1 MYVQQNKKLKY
12 INSNKIYILNPT
24 MDDIVTQL
32 IMETER
38 LREEL
43 ETQNTQFLREIS
55 RQRDHFQKEMIE
67 LKNNHSKQLKEYEDH
82 FLQEYKAQEE
92 HIQKEFLRE
101 QKFYLD
107 ENEELRHK
115 LYSDVNE
122 DLRQKFISES
132 EITDLLSRRIKILED
147 QLEQFQKP

>member
-1 MYVQQNKKLKY
+1 
-12 INSNKIYILNPT
+12 

-43 ETQNTQFLREIS
+43 ETQNTQSIMELA
-55 RQRDHFQKEMIE
+55 RQRDHFQTE
-67 LKNNHSKQLKEYEDH
+67 LARQRDH
-82 FLQEYKAQEE
+82 FQREIKENEEHFLREYKAQEE
-92 HIQKEFLRE
+92 HIQKEFAKEEERFIAE

-115 LYSDVNE
+115 IYSDVNE
-122 DLRQKFISES
+122 DLRQRFISES
-132 EITDLLSRRIKILED
+132 EITDLLSSRIKILED
-147 QLEQFQKP
+147 ELERVKTILHKNKIETE